1 MSDGRATTDL
11 ASPRTRYTT
20 LSSRSGTMSPTRSKR
35 PPSVSIFDGKGSD
48 CTHGLPDQEAE
59 KVWSARSL
67 KEMSDYGTVP
77 SGLPSGI
84 SDNEKKLWLAIY
96 VKARELLQGDSN
108 VTVRLAVDQALVAV
122 TEKHSLEYRF
132 GVRWSHSIKT
142 VLAMRQGYRSSDVY
156 S

>member
-1 MSDGRATTDL
+1 
-11 ASPRTRYTT
+11 
-20 LSSRSGTMSPTRSKR
+20 
-35 PPSVSIFDGKGSD
+35 
-48 CTHGLPDQEAE
+48 
-59 KVWSARSL
+59 
-67 KEMSDYGTVP
+67 MSDYGTVP